1 MAKIINEKSIR
12 ELHRKGSIDARKLK
26 KIEPKPIPAPSE
38 PSKDEKMLS
47 ALLEH
52 VKGLLATSE
61 NAAEAN
67 RKIMAHLV
75 ESIATLR
82 KPEKE
87 KPANWSFDIER
98 NRDGFI
104 SKVNARAV

>member
-1 MAKIINEKSIR
+1 MKVLSERDIKLASRAKRLDRS
-12 ELHRKGSIDARKLK
+12 ALK
-26 KIEPKPIPAPSE
+26 KIEPKPLE
-38 PSKDEKMLS
+38 PPPEPTKDEKMLS

-52 VKGLLATSE
+52 VKGLITTSE
-61 NAAEAN
+61 SAAEAN
-67 RKIMAHLV
+67 RKIMVYLV
-75 ESIATLR
+75 ESIAALR

-98 NRDGFI
+98 NKDGFI